1 MIQKVLISLKNH
13 LPKSLFIKL
22 RKGYYLTLN
31 RLHPRISESEFR
43 QLLTDR
49 LGVTKGS
56 VVFIH
61 SSVDKLFLGFPF
73 YDILPI
79 LKDLVGP
86 EGTLLFPSSHFNIR
100 AEEYLNKSDAVFDVK
115 RSVTVRGLLPEMA
128 RMDENACRSLHPTN
142 SVVAI
147 GRYAEELTRY
157 HQDTIYPLGEKSP
170 FYEMIKYGG
179 IIIGLGISV
188 DRLSFV
194 HCVED
199 VMKEEFP
206 VKTRNEEIYE
216 CKVIDND
223 RNTRKIKT
231 LAASPDIQHRNV
243 IKFFRKYIPVDI
255 CQIMT
260 YKGVSFFTA
269 DSKRLFDKMVLLA
282 KEGKTIYNL

>member
-1 MIQKVLISLKNH
+1 MVQKVLISLKNH
-13 LPKSLFIKL
+13 LPKTLFKRL
-22 RKGYYLTLN
+22 RKGYYFTLN
-31 RLHPRISESEFR
+31 RLHPKITESEFR
-43 QLLTDR
+43 RFLTER
-49 LGVTKGS
+49 LGVKKGS

-73 YDILPI
+73 YDLLPI
-79 LKDLVGP
+79 LKDLAGP
-86 EGTLLFPSSHFNIR
+86 EGTLLFPASHFNIR
-100 AEEYLNKSDAVFDVK
+100 AEEYLNKSDALFDVK

-128 RMDENACRSLHPTN
+128 RMDESACRSLHPTN

-157 HQDTIYPLGEKSP
+157 HHDTIYPLGEKSP
-170 FYEMIKYGG
+170 FYEMIKYGC
-179 IIIGLGISV
+179 IIVGLGISV

-216 CKVIDND
+216 CKVIDNE
-223 RNTRKIKT
+223 RNIRMIKT
-231 LAASPDIQHRNV
+231 LVASPEIQHRNV
-243 IKFFRKYIPVDI
+243 IKFFRKYIPEDI
-255 CQIMT
+255 CKVMT
-260 YKGVSFFTA
+260 FKGVSFFTT
-269 DSKRLFDKMVLLA
+269 DSKKLFDKMVLLA

>member
-1 MIQKVLISLKNH
+1 MVQKVLISLKNH
-13 LPKSLFIKL
+13 LPKTLFIRL
-22 RKGYYLTLN
+22 RKGYYFALN

-43 QLLTDR
+43 HILTER
-49 LGVTKGS
+49 LGVRKGS

-61 SSVDKLFLGFPF
+61 SSVDKLFLSFPF
-73 YDILPI
+73 YDLLQI
-79 LKDLVGP
+79 LKDLAGP
-86 EGTLLFPSSHFNIR
+86 EGTLLFPASHFNIR
-100 AEEYLNKSDAVFDVK
+100 AEEYLNSPNAVFDVK

-147 GRYAEELTRY
+147 GRYAEELTQY
-157 HQDTIYPLGEKSP
+157 HQDTVYPLGEKSP

-199 VMKEEFP
+199 VMKEGFP
-206 VKTRNEEIYE
+206 LKTRNEEIYE

-223 RNTRKIKT
+223 RNIRKIKT
-231 LAASPDIQHRNV
+231 LVASPEIQHRNV
-243 IKFFRKYIPVDI
+243 IKFFRKYIPEDI
-255 CQIMT
+255 CKVMT
-260 YKGVSFFTA
+260 CKGVSFFTA
-269 DSKRLFDKMVLLA
+269 DSKKLFDKMLLLA